1 MTNEKILKYLA
12 GLMNQEESRRFE
24 KELQENNEL
33 KEELEAVE
41 SSLSKMQKA
50 SSPETESV
58 YFANLAVRAREKM
71 QKKKKFHFAPQ
82 LATALTAVLFLIVG
96 IFYFDNSFEESY
108 FTQTEI
114 KRILENENDL
124 ENPQL
129 NLIIDEDYYNVLSE
143 YYEQSRSSFEID
155 FSVLD
160 SLQTDLND
168 EELLLTTG
176 AEDFELTEN
185 LSENEIEFLQNKIKE
200 IKF

>member
-1 MTNEKILKYLA
+1 
-12 GLMNQEESRRFE
+12 
-24 KELQENNEL
+24 
-33 KEELEAVE
+33 
-41 SSLSKMQKA
+41 
-50 SSPETESV
+50 
-58 YFANLAVRAREKM
+58 
-71 QKKKKFHFAPQ
+71 
-82 LATALTAVLFLIVG
+82 
-96 IFYFDNSFEESY
+96 
-108 FTQTEI
+108 
-114 KRILENENDL
+114 LENENDL

-176 AEDFELTEN
+176 TEDFELTEN